1 MCVDEHAEQRT
12 TEDKRDLCVEEH
24 AEYRGQ
30 LKTNETCVATV

>member
-12 TEDKRDLCVEEH
+12 TDDNRDLCVEEH

-30 LKTNETCVATV
+30 LKTNEICVATA